1 MNRRDHE
8 TASIQDPWPRIGR
21 GHRIGGCA
29 QIAVVP
35 RSHRRGSSH
44 PLKQRS
50 ISIRTRSFIFSKTT
64 LVQSLAV
71 GVAVKIR
78 SQAQL
83 GELTSRVR
91 VVEGYYDLDTGKV
104 AWTAK

>member
-1 MNRRDHE
+1 MK
-8 TASIQDPWPRIGR
+8 PRPFKILGPALAA
-21 GHRIGGCA
+21 GIVSVVA

-35 RSHRRGSSH
+35 PSHRRGSSH

-50 ISIRTRSFIFSKTT
+50 ISIRTRSFTFSKTT